1 MERRGFLTTLAAAAG
16 ATLFGAGT
24 SLGFASPYRL
34 SFALPERVLGEGLD
48 KAPWNDP
55 GAEAVVPQTA
65 WYEEATR
72 QRWGA
77 WGPPA
82 RQYPAPD
89 ARPSDPAWLQ
99 QRMLYVAGRHLG
111 LDYQHHHVPSWS
123 PPPDWPWIPVRSGRN
138 GRGLDCSN
146 FTSFVTNQA
155 LGIKL
160 PTGIGAQA
168 RSLVVAG
175 PGGSGSLTLERIQP
189 GDYDEAV
196 RQLQP
201 ADLLFIRND
210 AGKVSHVVFWLGEF
224 GMAPDGVPL
233 ILDCHGAGVRAGSG
247 RIPAGVQI
255 RPFRPD
261 NWYGRSFAHAHRIA
275 ELSSGTGPAPRFEEG
290 GERDL

>member
-1 MERRGFLTTLAAAAG
+1 MERRRVLTALAAAAG
-16 ATLFGAGT
+16 GVLFGGASGQ
-24 SLGFASPYRL
+24 GFSSPYRL
-34 SFALPERVLGEGLD
+34 RFALAENVLGQGLD
-48 KAPWNDP
+48 RAPWNDP
-55 GAEAVVPQTA
+55 GAEAVVPQNA
-65 WYEEATR
+65 WYGDETR

-89 ARPSDPAWLQ
+89 VQGSDPEWLR
-99 QRMLYVAGRHLG
+99 QRILFVAGQHIG

-123 PPPDWPWIPVRSGRN
+123 PPSDWPWISVRSGRN

-160 PTGIGAQA
+160 PTGIGRQA
-168 RSLVVAG
+168 RTTTVAG
-175 PGGSGSLTLERIQP
+175 PGGSGSLNLERIEP
-189 GDYDEAV
+189 RSYDEAV

-224 GMAPDGVPL
+224 GVAPDGVPL
-233 ILDCHGAGVRAGSG
+233 ILDCHGAGVRAGST

-275 ELSSGTGPAPRFEEG
+275 DVGNGTGPAPRFEEG
-290 GERDL
+290 GEGDL